1 MAESKEKRMLIAMD
15 GSKYADYAFDCEC
28 FLVHVFISFS
38 DTTLTAVLYMYYLFA
53 VEISSHDLV

>member
-38 DTTLTAVLYMYYLFA
+38 DTTLTAVLYM
-53 VEISSHDLV
+53 